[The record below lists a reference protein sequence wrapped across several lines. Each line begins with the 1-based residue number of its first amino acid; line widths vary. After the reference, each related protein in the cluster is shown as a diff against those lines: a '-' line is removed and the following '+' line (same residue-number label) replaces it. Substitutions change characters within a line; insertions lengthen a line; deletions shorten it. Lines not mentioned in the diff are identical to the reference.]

1 MSLASS
7 CFGTPFFAL
16 FIIGDVG
23 GSVSFLVRVF
33 KVFVFHSLNSVLD
46 YFGRSS
52 PEHLPVFAF
61 FVFVF
66 QHRASRTRLWQ
77 KTAQPMLAA

>member
-1 MSLASS
+1 
-7 CFGTPFFAL
+7 
-16 FIIGDVG
+16 
-23 GSVSFLVRVF
+23 
-33 KVFVFHSLNSVLD
+33 LNSVLD